1 MDGLYCIVLEG
12 WPRDVELLLVVV
24 ILLLLLL
31 VVVVILL
38 LLLLVVVVIL
48 LLLLLVVV
56 VIILLL
62 LLLMC
67 RGRDGWMA
75 PGCGTCSAESAPAV
89 KQPAAEQPD
98 LLTKNSPHVWRN
110 TSGNLE
116 KYNLKFGQIQFTI
129 QSSSQIWFK
138 AKTHHMLPASL

>member
-12 WPRDVELLLVVV
+12 WPRDVELLL
-24 ILLLLLL
+24 
-31 VVVVILL
+31 VVVILL

-116 KYNLKFGQIQFTI
+116 KYN
-129 QSSSQIWFK
+129 
-138 AKTHHMLPASL
+138 

>member
-1 MDGLYCIVLEG
+1 MDGFYCIVLEG
-12 WPRDVELLLVVV
+12 WPRDVELLL
-24 ILLLLLL
+24 
-31 VVVVILL
+31 VVVILL

-75 PGCGTCSAESAPAV
+75 PGCGTCSGDSAPV
-89 KQPAAEQPD
+89 KLPAALQPD
-98 LLTKNSPHVWRN
+98 LASRSKNITTCYRLLRSPPF
-110 TSGNLE
+110 L
-116 KYNLKFGQIQFTI
+116 L
-129 QSSSQIWFK
+129 SSFF
-138 AKTHHMLPASL
+138 LP